1 MISVK
6 TFLRLLKRPKKQ
18 CDIHVVSSTLCEH
31 NNCSWDK
38 DPNKLTCLDCGKETT
53 RA

>member
-1 MISVK
+1 MNWIK
-6 TFLRLLKRPKKQ
+6 RLFSKKETTKQ
-18 CDIHVVSSTLCEH
+18 CDIHVVGSMLCEH

-38 DPNKLTCLDCGKETT
+38 DPNKLKCLNCGEEIT